1 MRWGPGH
8 RSANVE
14 DRRGGGGRFIRGA
27 GGMGVGT
34 LVILLILSLVF
45 KRDFFSLVGAGGVE
59 TAPETAAGPPAETT
73 PEEERLVSFV
83 SFVLDD
89 AQNVWQQQLGSSY
102 RPAKLVLFRDAV
114 QSACGFAE
122 SATGPFYCPGD
133 EKVYIDLGF
142 YEELQ
147 QRFGAPGDFAQAYV
161 LAHEIGHHV
170 QNLLGTE
177 AAVRRARE
185 TRADS
190 PMRCRSGLSSRP
202 IATPACGLT
211 APRSGS
217 CWSTVT
223 WRRDWVRRLRWAT
236 TGYSGWAAG
245 GWSPSPSLTVRR
257 SSDSNG
263 SGAAWKPAG
272 RTPATR
278 SEADLPKSSSPA
290 HHPARRR
297 APPHLAHD
305 EALHDPEL

>member
-1 MRWGPGH
+1 MRWSPGH

-34 LVILLILSLVF
+34 LVILLVLSLVF
-45 KRDFFSLVGAGGVE
+45 KRDFFSLVGAGGGA

-89 AQNVWQQQLGSSY
+89 AQNVWQQQMGASY

-170 QNLLGTE
+170 QNVLGTE
-177 AAVRRARE
+177 AEVRRAR
-185 TRADS
+185 TARADLANEMS
-190 PMRCRSGLSSRP
+190 VRLELQADCYAGVWAHSTAQRQVLEQGDVEEGL
-202 IATPACGLT
+202 
-211 APRSGS
+211 
-217 CWSTVT
+217 
-223 WRRDWVRRLRWAT
+223 
-236 TGYSGWAAG
+236 
-245 GWSPSPSLTVRR
+245 
-257 SSDSNG
+257 
-263 SGAAWKPAG
+263 GAAAAVGDDRLQRMGGG
-272 RTPATR
+272 RVVPESFTHGSSEQRQQWFRRGLETGRPDDCDTFR
-278 SEADLPKSSSPA
+278 S
-290 HHPARRR
+290 
-297 APPHLAHD
+297 
-305 EALHDPEL
+305 